1 MKILVT
7 GGAGFIGSHTSIALR
22 KRGHKVAVIDNL
34 DSYYQ
39 LKLKKYNL
47 QQLKKH
53 YVSFNKIDIRNS
65 AALKRTFA
73 KVKPD
78 IVMHIAA
85 KAGVRNSI
93 LYPKE
98 YFSINVDGTLNVLE
112 AAKENSAKKVM
123 IASSSSVYG
132 NNKKVPFAENDP
144 VENQISPYAA
154 SKRAMEV
161 LCKMYSQTYGL
172 PVQIFR
178 FFTVYGASG
187 RPDMAP
193 AIFTKAIDREKPMKI
208 FGSLTSE
215 RDYTYIDDVV
225 DGLLKALKIND
236 KFAIYNLGHNK
247 PISLRK
253 FISVIEKL
261 LEKNAI
267 LKFIPPQ
274 PGDVKRTWASI
285 SKAKRIFNYN
295 PKTSVEDGMGKFIS
309 WYKKHKDLYA

>member
-1 MKILVT
+1 MRILVT
-7 GGAGFIGSHTSIALR
+7 GGAGFIGSHTAIALR
-22 KRGHKVAVIDNL
+22 KHGHKVSTIDNL

-39 LKLKKYNL
+39 IKLKKYNL
-47 QQLKKH
+47 QRLKEHNITFHK
-53 YVSFNKIDIRNS
+53 VDIHNITT
-65 AALKRTFA
+65 LKRIFA
-73 KVKPD
+73 KIKPD

-93 LYPKE
+93 LHPEE
-98 YFSINVDGTLNVLE
+98 YFSVNVDGALSVLK
-112 AAKENSAKKVM
+112 ASKTNRVKKVM

-132 NNKKVPFAENDP
+132 NNKKVPFAEDDQ

-161 LCKMYSQTYGL
+161 LCKMYSQTYDL

-178 FFTVYGASG
+178 LFTVYGPSG

-193 AIFTKAIDREKPMKI
+193 AIFTKAIDNGKTINI
-208 FGSLTSE
+208 FGSMRTE

-225 DGLLKALKIND
+225 DGLIKALKIND

-247 PISLRK
+247 PISLGK
-253 FISVIEKL
+253 FISTIEKL
-261 LEKNAI
+261 LEKKAI
-267 LKFIPPQ
+267 LNFLPPQ

-285 SKAKRIFNYN
+285 SKAKKAFNYN
-295 PKTSVEDGMGKFIS
+295 PKTSIEDGMSKFVS
-309 WYKKHKDLYA
+309 WYKKHKNLYA